1 MPIAQRN
8 ADTITRGNLLLGFPE
23 VIVNAAGVFLAP
35 VSLGILRSA
44 ALTKEITRLALE
56 RGDSGPLVVDRQII
70 SRLEAAF
77 EIGTAKFTAE
87 LMQFILASSTLSAV
101 TANASSKSQVR
112 ATANAA
118 QAITDDRVTL
128 LASQTFDTFLGLTYF
143 ALNEASVAVEFAQI
157 VSEAVGT
164 GNGVLGGTQGDFALD
179 QKIKAIGD
187 VTSFLVG
194 GVERVGVLV
203 AGSTPAA
210 GQIAIETGE
219 QDSLVTG
226 SGAITFGSSLI
237 PANGAAIVA
246 TYKPSFNTGAGDIVA
261 PTDFIVDPVQGRIRF
276 LKAGADASP
285 FRLAASAGGTALLVD
300 YTYNRKAGND
310 IKPFTQTSGFE
321 GKAQIRHLPD
331 IGINFIWDIPS
342 ITVQLT
348 DDDLTFGAEDFAT
361 GNMRLVVNDAGGTDR
376 FGTLRVSSE
385 AEAAA

>member
-23 VIVNAAGVFLAP
+23 VIVTPKNAAGVFLAP

-101 TANASSKSQVR
+101 
-112 ATANAA
+112 TANAA